1 MKKTVKIN
9 IGGVIFHLDEDAYQ
23 ELQNYLTAI
32 NNRFASTEEG
42 KEIITDIENRIA
54 EILQSKISEQ
64 KQVIT
69 KEDIDEIIE
78 IMGRPEDIADED
90 TEGQEQEQTY
100 RSSKR
105 LYRDPDNRI
114 LGGVCSGIATFF
126 NIDPLII
133 RLLFLILIFAFGI
146 IGIIYIVL
154 WALLPA
160 AHTTAQKLE
169 MRGENFKISD
179 IEKNVRKEYET
190 VKDNLRNFKN
200 TRDYER
206 SRNFFDGLV
215 FAIGAFFRFIFKLV
229 VAVLGLAMIIT
240 GVGFLIGLT
249 GTIIIGEPFMPWNNI
264 IIDNHVIIPDMIHS
278 FFDPNTLWIM
288 AICAVL
294 LVFIPLFAIVYG
306 GFKLL
311 LGIRPDDRAFAAVG
325 FTAWIISL
333 IVLIALGGSQIKELA
348 ISVKDEAK
356 ITIEDPAN
364 KKLFLKARDNT
375 PVKKSKFYIFDSE
388 FMLLYDN
395 DDEKHLYAYPQ
406 IDIIQGY
413 SEQIE
418 IEIRKEGRGRNRMK
432 AIENTEKIIY
442 HCTQQ
447 DSIIWFD
454 PVYSLVEENRWTFP
468 EVDITVRVP
477 EGYILYLD
485 ESLEEQLD
493 YIKKEKYYRTDEMLN
508 NYWLMTDNGLAK
520 YQAKSEIDK

>member
-9 IGGVIFHLDEDAYQ
+9 IGGIIFHLDEDAYQ
-23 ELQNYLTAI
+23 ILQNYLTAI
-32 NNRFASTEEG
+32 NNRFASSDEG

-64 KQVIT
+64 KQVIIRA
-69 KEDIDEIIE
+69 DIDEIIE
-78 IMGRPEDIADED
+78 IMGRPEDFED
-90 TEGQEQEQTY
+90 TEEDAKENHQTY
-100 RSSKR
+100 TASKR

-114 LGGVCSGIATFF
+114 LGGVCSGIATYL

-133 RLLFLILIFAFGI
+133 RLLFLILIFAYGI

-179 IEKNVRKEYET
+179 IEKNVRKEYDT
-190 VKDNLRNFKN
+190 VKENLRNIKN
-200 TRDYER
+200 TRDYDR
-206 SRNFFDGLV
+206 TRNFFDGLV

-229 VAVLGLAMIIT
+229 VAVLGLAMIIA

-264 IIDNHVIIPDMIHS
+264 ILDNHVMVPDMIRA
-278 FFDPNTLWIM
+278 FTDPNTLWILAVS
-288 AICAVL
+288 AILV
-294 LVFIPLFAIVYG
+294 VFIPLFAIVYG

-311 LGIRPDDRAFAAVG
+311 LGIRPNDRAFAAVG
-325 FTAWIISL
+325 FTAWVLSL
-333 IVLIALGGSQIKELA
+333 IVLIVLGGSQVKNFA
-348 ISVKDEAK
+348 ISVKDENV
-356 ITIEDPAN
+356 IEIEEPAN
-364 KKLFLKARDNT
+364 KTLYLKAREDH

-388 FMLLYDN
+388 FSLLYDK
-395 DDEKHLYAYPQ
+395 DDEDHLYAYPE

-413 SEQIE
+413 SDKIE
-418 IEIRKEGRGRNRMK
+418 IEIRKEGRGRDRSR
-432 AIENTEKIIY
+432 AITNTSEIDY
-442 HCTQQ
+442 YCSQQ

-454 PVYSLVEENRWTFP
+454 PYYSLSGDNRWTFP
-468 EVDITVRVP
+468 QVDITVRVP
-477 EGYILYLD
+477 EGFILYID

-493 YIKKEKYYRTDEMLN
+493 YIKKRNYVRIDEMVN
-508 NYWLMTDNGLAK
+508 HYWIMTEEGLTK
-520 YQAKSEIDK
+520 FPQEVEVER